1 MHPNLIWVPKLK
13 QEEEVILNKILQL
26 DRQVD
31 EKQKLEIDIEQL
43 KGKLVVVKHI
53 EGEGVDVKKHSEELT
68 EQLIERIEEMED
80 LEAPLAKQSF
90 IFMLKELRKQAAN
103 ISFFV

>member
-1 MHPNLIWVPKLK
+1 
-13 QEEEVILNKILQL
+13 
-26 DRQVD
+26 
-31 EKQKLEIDIEQL
+31 
-43 KGKLVVVKHI
+43 
-53 EGEGVDVKKHSEELT
+53 VKKHSEELT

-90 IFMLKELRKQAAN
+90 IFMLNELRKQAAN